1 MTTEFLI
8 ALARPVRHEANNLL
22 AAIGGTAEIMLR
34 AAASERDAARA
45 ARLRDATARLQA
57 LLHGYLALAAPPP
70 EGTDAAAVIEAL
82 HPMVMLTLGPG
93 SSVEIAVAA
102 GLPQLAASPLELQA
116 AALGLA
122 QRAAEASP
130 PGGGL
135 RVRLAAAA
143 GGAVLE
149 VAPLPEGE
157 APPPLFL
164 PAAAR

>member
-34 AAASERDAARA
+34 AAASDRDAARA
-45 ARLRDATARLQA
+45 ARLREATERLRA
-57 LLHGYLALAAPPP
+57 LLDGYLALAAPPP
-70 EGTDAAAVIEAL
+70 EDTDAAAVIEAL
-82 HPMVMLTLGPG
+82 HPLLMLTLGPG
-93 SSVEIAVAA
+93 SRVEIDIAP
-102 GLPQLAASPLELQA
+102 GLPPLAGSPLDLQA

-122 QRAAEASP
+122 RRAAAATP

-135 RVRLAAAA
+135 RVSLAAAA
-143 GGAVLE
+143 GGAVLQ
-149 VAPLPEGE
+149 VAPQPEGE